1 MIAIFKKEINLF
13 FSSLIGYISIGVF
26 LALTGMFMWVLPN
39 FNIFDYGYATL
50 DQLFNIGPNVFLFL
64 IPAITMR
71 SFADEQK
78 TGTIEIIST
87 KPVTDFQIV
96 FGKYL
101 AGLVLVLF
109 SLLPTLLYFYTIS
122 DLAYPRGNVDAGA
135 AWGSYI
141 GLLFVGGAYLAVG
154 LFASS
159 VTDNQIVSFILGMF
173 LCLFFFQILDW
184 MKEISFLTS
193 FDSIFDALSIQ
204 SHYISISRGVLDTR
218 DLIYFVSF
226 AGVFLFS
233 TKTVIASRK
242 W

>member
-1 MIAIFKKEINLF
+1 MLAIFKKEINLF

-26 LALTGMFMWVLPN
+26 LVLTGMFMWILPN
-39 FNIFDYGYATL
+39 YNIFDFGFATL
-50 DQLFNIGPNVFLFL
+50 DQLFTIGPFVFLFL

-71 SFADEQK
+71 TFAEEQK

-101 AGLVLVLF
+101 AGLVLVIF
-109 SLLPTLLYFYTIS
+109 SLLPTLLYFYTVS
-122 DLAYPRGNVDAGA
+122 DLAFPKGNVDTGA

-141 GLLFVGGAYLAVG
+141 GLLFIGGAYLAIG

-173 LCLFFFQILDW
+173 LCFFFFQLLDFL
-184 MKEISFLTS
+184 KDISFLTS
-193 FDSIFDALSIQ
+193 FNSIFDALSLQ
-204 SHYISISRGVLDTR
+204 SHYLSISKGVLDTR
-218 DLIYFVSF
+218 DLVYFVTF
-226 AGVFLFS
+226 IGIFLFS
-233 TKTVIASRK
+233 TKTVIQSRK

>member
-1 MIAIFKKEINLF
+1 MLAIFKKEINLF

-26 LALTGMFMWVLPN
+26 LVLTGMFMWILPN
-39 FNIFDYGYATL
+39 YNIFDFGFATL
-50 DQLFNIGPNVFLFL
+50 DQLFTIVPFVFLFL

-71 SFADEQK
+71 SFAEEQK

-101 AGLVLVLF
+101 AGLVLVIF
-109 SLLPTLLYFYTIS
+109 SLLPTLLYFYTVS
-122 DLAYPRGNVDAGA
+122 DLAFPKGNVDTGA

-141 GLLFVGGAYLAVG
+141 GLLFIGGAYLAIG

-173 LCLFFFQILDW
+173 LCFFFFQLLNFLKD
-184 MKEISFLTS
+184 ISFLTS
-193 FDSIFDALSIQ
+193 FNSIFDALSLQ
-204 SHYISISRGVLDTR
+204 SHYLSISKGVLDTR
-218 DLIYFVSF
+218 DLVYFITF
-226 AGVFLFS
+226 IGIFLFS
-233 TKTVIASRK
+233 TKTVIQSRK

>member
-1 MIAIFKKEINLF
+1 MLAIFKKEINLF

-26 LALTGMFMWVLPN
+26 LLLTGMFMWILPSY
-39 FNIFDYGYATL
+39 NIFDYGFATL
-50 DQLFNIGPNVFLFL
+50 DQLFTIGPFVFLFL

-71 SFADEQK
+71 TFAEEQK

-96 FGKYL
+96 LGKYF
-101 AGLVLVLF
+101 AGLVLIIF
-109 SLLPTLLYFYTIS
+109 SLLPTLLYFYTVS
-122 DLAYPRGNVDAGA
+122 DLAFPKGNVDTGG

-141 GLLFVGGAYLAVG
+141 GLLFIGGSYLAIG
-154 LFASS
+154 MFASS

-173 LCLFFFQILDW
+173 LCFFFFQLLDF

-193 FDSIFDALSIQ
+193 FDSFFDAISLQ
-204 SHYISISRGVLDTR
+204 SHYTSISRGVLDTR
-218 DLIYFVSF
+218 DVIYFLSF
-226 AGVFLFS
+226 TGIFLFS
-233 TKTVIASRK
+233 TKTVIQSRK

>member
-1 MIAIFKKEINLF
+1 MLAIFKKEINIF

-26 LALTGMFMWVLPN
+26 LLLTGMFMWILPE
-39 FNIFDYGYATL
+39 FNVFDFGFATL
-50 DQLFNIGPNVFLFL
+50 DQLFTIGPFVFLFL

-71 SFADEQK
+71 SFAEEQK

-101 AGLVLVLF
+101 AGLVLIIF
-109 SLLPTLLYFYTIS
+109 ALLPTLLYFYTIS
-122 DLAYPRGNVDAGA
+122 NLAYPQGNVDAGA

-141 GLLFVGGAYLAVG
+141 GLLFIGGSYLSIG

-159 VTDNQIVSFILGMF
+159 LTDKEIISFIVGMF
-173 LCLFFFQILDW
+173 LCFFFFQIIDW
-184 MKEISFLTS
+184 LKQISFLTS
-193 FDSIFDALSIQ
+193 FDSIFDALSLQ

-218 DLIYFVSF
+218 DLVYFLSF
-226 AGVFLFS
+226 IGVFLFS
-233 TKTVIASRK
+233 TKTVIQSRK

>member
-1 MIAIFKKEINLF
+1 MLAIFKKEINLF

-26 LALTGMFMWVLPN
+26 LVLTGMFMWVLPN

-71 SFADEQK
+71 SFAEEQK
-78 TGTIEIIST
+78 NGTIEIIST

-96 FGKYL
+96 LGKYL

-109 SLLPTLLYFYTIS
+109 ALLPTLLYFYTVS
-122 DLAYPRGNVDAGA
+122 DLAFPKGNVDAGA

-141 GLLFVGGAYLAVG
+141 GLLFVGGAYLAIG

-173 LCLFFFQILDW
+173 LCLFFFQIVDW
-184 MKEISFLTS
+184 LKEISFLTS
-193 FDSIFDALSIQ
+193 FDAIFDALSLQ
-204 SHYISISRGVLDTR
+204 SHYTSISRGVLDTR
-218 DLIYFVSF
+218 DLVYFLSF
-226 AGVFLFS
+226 ISVFLFS

>member
-1 MIAIFKKEINLF
+1 LIAIFKKEINLF